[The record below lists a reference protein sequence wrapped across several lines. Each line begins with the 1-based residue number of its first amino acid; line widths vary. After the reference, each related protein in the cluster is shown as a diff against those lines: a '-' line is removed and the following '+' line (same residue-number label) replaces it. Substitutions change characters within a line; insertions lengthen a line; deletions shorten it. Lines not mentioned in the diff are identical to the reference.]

1 MEAHHDGDCVLNFV
15 DCPLFKVGMCTDE
28 CTGRIRIE
36 DAASHSVADEAL
48 TSRLVDE
55 ILRLRGSLEE
65 QCAAKHHV
73 EPEVVTEEVE
83 SQKKSCKLSSLEDFF
98 GPGESGEA
106 GAVPLSE
113 TSLRKLFVGNLAFEA
128 TESCLRGLFEQFG
141 RIEQVF
147 LPVTASGYAFVT
159 MSTSEEAQRALEG
172 TANAS
177 LNGLT
182 LRITLAKK
190 DTLGGAKRVCYEWEN
205 RGSCRNGDKCMYTHT
220 SDGGG
225 KNPIAMTEQPLAV
238 PVPPSTPQRHIIEP
252 QMPNKRPR
260 VEDSLEPGEVATSLI
275 STHGDDTQQQQ
286 GRSLYVGH
294 LAFAT
299 TEERLRALF
308 SQYGEVK
315 RVFMGGWWLLCY
327 CPLTMY
333 LVLKYRSSRSA
344 GQAQRVCLCGH
355 EHLRGSAVGCSPHG
369 WHAAG

>member
-15 DCPLFKVGMCTDE
+15 ECPLFKVGMCTNE

-48 TSRLVDE
+48 TCRLVDE

-83 SQKKSCKLSSLEDFF
+83 SQEKSCKRSSLEDSS
-98 GPGESGEA
+98 GPGELGEA
-106 GAVPLSE
+106 GAVPTSE
-113 TSLRKLFVGNLAFEA
+113 NSLRTLFVGNLSFEA

-141 RIEQVF
+141 RIERVF
-147 LPVTASGYAFVT
+147 LPAATSGYAFVT
-159 MSTSEEAQRALEG
+159 MSTPEEAQRAVEG
-172 TANAS
+172 ATNAS

-182 LRITLAKK
+182 LRVSLAKK
-190 DTLGGAKRVCYEWEN
+190 DILGGAKRVCYEWEN
-205 RGSCRNGDKCMYTHT
+205 RGSCRNGDKCMYVHT
-220 SDGGG
+220 SDYCD
-225 KNPIAMTEQPLAV
+225 KYPIAMTEHPLAV

-260 VEDSLEPGEVATSLI
+260 VEDSLEPGEVATGLI
-275 STHGDDTQQQQ
+275 STPNDTHQQ

-315 RVFMGGWWLLCY
+315 RVFLGGRRLLC
-327 CPLTMY
+327 L
-333 LVLKYRSSRSA
+333 
-344 GQAQRVCLCGH
+344 CL
-355 EHLRGSAVGCSPHG
+355 
-369 WHAAG
+369 